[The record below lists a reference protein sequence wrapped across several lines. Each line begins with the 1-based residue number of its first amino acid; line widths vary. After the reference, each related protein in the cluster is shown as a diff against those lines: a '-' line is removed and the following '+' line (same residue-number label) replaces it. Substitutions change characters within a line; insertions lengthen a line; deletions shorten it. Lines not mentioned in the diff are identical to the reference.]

1 MKKKYLNK
9 IKQKNGYIFD
19 DSRRIDVLI
28 KNILDNPD
36 DEAQTFILGD
46 LAKILAKKITKNSL
60 DISNYFAK

>member
-9 IKQKNGYIFD
+9 IRKKNGYIFD

-36 DEAQTFILGD
+36 DETQTFILGD
-46 LAKILAKKITKNSL
+46 LAKFLANKIKKNSL
-60 DISNYFAK
+60 DISNYFTK